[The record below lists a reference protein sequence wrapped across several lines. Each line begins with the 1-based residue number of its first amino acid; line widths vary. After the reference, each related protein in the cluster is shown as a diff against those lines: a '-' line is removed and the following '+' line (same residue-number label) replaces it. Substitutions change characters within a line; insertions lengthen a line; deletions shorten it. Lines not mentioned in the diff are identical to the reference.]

1 MSGEPG
7 ELVAIPFPYSDLHT
21 SKRRPVVIIT
31 PPDRHGDFFGLA
43 VTSVPTPEYAV
54 PITSDDLSRGELPK
68 ASWVRYDKVFTL
80 SESTIVKQ
88 YGKLNPE
95 VLEKALQGFCH
106 YTGCQSGA
114 P

>member
-31 PPDRHGDFFGLA
+31 PPDRYGDFFGLA

-54 PITSDDLSRGELPK
+54 PITSEDLSRGELPK

-80 SESTIVKQ
+80 SASTIVKQ
-88 YGKLNPE
+88 YGKLSPE
-95 VLEKALQGFCH
+95 ALENALQGFCQ
-106 YTGCQSGA
+106 YAGCQGGA
-114 P
+114 L

>member
-7 ELVAIPFPYSDLHT
+7 ELVAIPFPYSNLHT

-31 PPDRHGDFFGLA
+31 TPDRHGDFFGLA

-80 SESTIVKQ
+80 SESSIVKR
-88 YGKLNPE
+88 YGQLKPE
-95 VLEKALQGFCH
+95 AWDKAFQGFCQ
-106 YTGCQSGA
+106 YIACQD
-114 P
+114 